1 MKKTNLYSSFAV
13 LFVMAAITPQTV
25 WSKDCDFK
33 NRMPASEQINCLK
46 EEKDKLEKD
55 IKKLID
61 DKEKIVKELDE
72 VKAKKVP
79 EEKVVEEKE
88 LKKEKEKKDK
98 KIAADNEVYDL
109 MFDMTSLLMSQQ
121 QQQTMMMNQMF
132 SMMSMAM
139 QNFSYPQQQPQQQY
153 DSLFP
158 FGQFGTLAGFNPYSL
173 ESLGSSFGTH
183 QVKWNPYSLEGVGG
197 IGIGRQFSSHKSI
210 YEDNFVKTPYRYPAE
225 QPAQLERQQFII
237 QPPIHGYDFGQN
249 PSTQMESVP
258 QQLEQQKIPQLK
270 KSNYI

>member
-13 LFVMAAITPQTV
+13 LFVIAAVTPQTV
-25 WSKDCDFK
+25 WSKNCDFK

-72 VKAKKVP
+72 VKAKKDP
-79 EEKVVEEKE
+79 EEKVSEEK
-88 LKKEKEKKDK
+88 KKEKEKKDK
-98 KIAADNEVYDL
+98 KIAADNEVFDL

-132 SMMSMAM
+132 SMMSSAM
-139 QNFSYPQQQPQQQY
+139 QRFSYPQQPQQQY

-158 FGQFGTLAGFNPYSL
+158 FGQFGTVAGHNPYSL
-173 ESLGSSFGTH
+173 ESLGSSFSLH
-183 QVKWNPYSLEGVGG
+183 HAKWNPLSLEGVGG
-197 IGIGRQFSSHKSI
+197 IGLGHQYTSHQNI
-210 YEDNFVKTPYRYPAE
+210 YQDNFVKTPYRYPAE
-225 QPAQLERQQFII
+225 QPAQLERQQLLF

-249 PSTQMESVP
+249 PSTNVEPVP
-258 QQLEQQKIPQLK
+258 QQMEQQKIPQLK
-270 KSNYI
+270 QAKYI